1 MLVEAL
7 ELALG
12 VIECDRSVEIAC
24 LPMLGELALERLDAA
39 AWQVVVRQGSRFDR
53 QERGAED
60 TSFRLALSAAAYA
73 CDMDGDFD
81 RAAAEARL
89 AEELASTL
97 PARALALCS
106 RAMVAR
112 LAGEAVSHRDHVC
125 AALALLES
133 CEERDGFAAFAT
145 LPLDVANEAAHAGFH
160 DAARAAFARYRAPSA
175 RSGLPM
181 GDRRMTAH
189 VRFAEGHVLKANGD
203 DDLATAAFESAFSAD
218 RSLAYTRRSIM
229 SALHLAPLRPRD
241 GFYEGYI
248 SLAVERLSSTSWMRR
263 AAAEN
268 VRNRMARKLTPV
280 QRSLIKLICE
290 GCTNGEIAGRRGTS
304 QHTVRNQVAYLFE
317 VLGVRSR
324 AELTAV
330 AIRQGFDTE

>member
-7 ELALG
+7 EPAGG

-39 AWQVVVRQGSRFDR
+39 AWQVVVRQRSRFDR

-89 AEELASTL
+89 AEELASTP

-133 CEERDGFAAFAT
+133 CKERDGFPAFAT

-160 DAARAAFARYRAPSA
+160 DAARAAFARYRAPSPA
-175 RSGLPM
+175 AGLM

-189 VRFAEGHVLKANGD
+189 VRFTEGHVLKENGD
-203 DDLATAAFESAFSAD
+203 DDLATAAFESAFSAY

-248 SLAVERLSSTSWMRR
+248 SLAVERLSLTSWMRR
-263 AAAEN
+263 AAEEN

-280 QRSLIKLICE
+280 QRSLIKLVCE